1 MVEES
6 FSLSLAGWIE
16 GMVEKSFALG
26 LAPEC
31 LLNGD
36 GALASLNDFGW
47 VVFGS
52 KHCGQ
57 VVGWQDF
64 YRIASCV
71 RHLFHSV
78 NKSFSF

>member
-1 MVEES
+1 MAAES
-6 FSLSLAGWIE
+6 
-16 GMVEKSFALG
+16 MSFTLG

-31 LLNGD
+31 PLNGD

-64 YRIASCV
+64 YKIASCV
-71 RHLFHSV
+71 HHLFHSV
-78 NKSFSF
+78 NKSFFWVPCVSVCVL